1 MYTTSITAN
10 EQFAADRRAAF
21 RAAASKRRLGRRSRA
36 SDPGSDDVV
45 A

>member
-1 MYTTSITAN
+1 MYTTSITAS

-21 RAAASKRRLGRRSRA
+21 RAAASKRRLGRRHRTA
-36 SDPGSDDVV
+36 GPGRDAV

>member
-21 RAAASKRRLGRRSRA
+21 RAQASRRRIGRRRA
-36 SDPGSDDVV
+36 SNPGGDDVV